1 MSRIT
6 DLAAIAII
14 ARHCTEPGCGKCAAR
29 SRWSRRK
36 GRRPGNNPSS
46 RKSTERK

>member
-6 DLAAIAII
+6 DLAAIAVL

-36 GRRPGNNPSS
+36 LQRPGNSPT

>member
-6 DLAAIAII
+6 DLAAIVVV
-14 ARHCTEPGCGKCAAR
+14 ARHCAEPGCGKCAAR

-36 GRRPGNNPSS
+36 GRRSGKNQS